1 MQQNLTDQVGS
12 KKMEDDLLLQ
22 NDIDQ
27 KQQLI
32 NENPKPFERLFHN
45 APARMLDFF
54 VLFKNYDYTEA
65 EIARRTNLTPK
76 TVSKE
81 LESLVNEE
89 IVKLTRKIGRSNMYT
104 LNDSTQVKGLVQ
116 FIEDR
121 VKTGY
126 EHISTNA

>member
-1 MQQNLTDQVGS
+1 MQQNLTDQVGN
-12 KKMEDDLLLQ
+12 KKMEDDLLQ

-81 LESLVNEE
+81 LENLVNEE

-104 LNDSTQVKGLVQ
+104 LSDSTQVRGLVQ

-126 EHISTNA
+126 EYISTNA